1 MESLQVQDLAFW
13 DRLSPEERERVER
26 SAHSVRYGARQMFW
40 SGELDCLGILMI
52 RSGVVRLFLS
62 SQDGREATIARM
74 TDGEVCTL
82 TASCTMPTTE
92 FNIRVQAESEVEAL
106 VVPAL
111 CLSGL
116 VRENLYVENFMYRS
130 ATQHFAHVLEAV
142 EQMLF
147 FSLEQRVAA
156 HLLDEAARLGTDT
169 LRVTQEQV
177 AQAIGSAREAVTRTL
192 KKLAAA
198 GAVEVF
204 RGGVRLTD
212 KRALYRLVS
221 QG

>member
-26 SAHSVRYGARQMFW
+26 SAYSVRYGAGQMIW

-106 VVPAL
+106 VIPAL

-116 VRENLYVENFMYRS
+116 VRENLYVENFLYRS

>member
-26 SAHSVRYGARQMFW
+26 SAHSVRYGAGQMIW

-106 VVPAL
+106 VIPAL
-111 CLSGL
+111 CLSSL
-116 VRENLYVENFMYRS
+116 VRENLYVENFLYRS

>member
-26 SAHSVRYGARQMFW
+26 SAHSVRYGAGQMIW

-106 VVPAL
+106 VIPAL
-111 CLSGL
+111 CLSSL
-116 VRENLYVENFMYRS
+116 VRENLYVENFLYRS

-147 FSLEQRVAA
+147 LSLEQRVAA

>member
-26 SAHSVRYGARQMFW
+26 SAHSVRYGAGQMIW

>member
-26 SAHSVRYGARQMFW
+26 SAHSVRYGAGQMIW

-116 VRENLYVENFMYRS
+116 VRENLYVENFLYRS

>member
-26 SAHSVRYGARQMFW
+26 SAHSVRYGAGQMIW

-74 TDGEVCTL
+74 TDREVCTL

-92 FNIRVQAESEVEAL
+92 FNILVQAESEVEAL
-106 VVPAL
+106 VIPAL
-111 CLSGL
+111 CLSSL

-192 KKLAAA
+192 KKLVAA

>member
-1 MESLQVQDLAFW
+1 M
-13 DRLSPEERERVER
+13 
-26 SAHSVRYGARQMFW
+26 
-40 SGELDCLGILMI
+40 
-52 RSGVVRLFLS
+52 
-62 SQDGREATIARM
+62 
-74 TDGEVCTL
+74 
-82 TASCTMPTTE
+82 
-92 FNIRVQAESEVEAL
+92 
-106 VVPAL
+106 
-111 CLSGL
+111 
-116 VRENLYVENFMYRS
+116 ENFLYRS

>member
-26 SAHSVRYGARQMFW
+26 SAHSVRYGAGQMIW

-106 VVPAL
+106 VIPAL

-116 VRENLYVENFMYRS
+116 VRENLYVENFLYRS

>member
-26 SAHSVRYGARQMFW
+26 SAHSVRYGAGQMIW
-40 SGELDCLGILMI
+40 SGALDCLGILMV

-106 VVPAL
+106 VIPAL
-111 CLSGL
+111 CLSSL
-116 VRENLYVENFMYRS
+116 VRENLYVENFLYRS

>member
-26 SAHSVRYGARQMFW
+26 SAHSVRYGAGQMIW

-106 VVPAL
+106 VIPAL
-111 CLSGL
+111 CLSSL
-116 VRENLYVENFMYRS
+116 VRENLYVENFLYRS

-192 KKLAAA
+192 KKLVAA

>member
-26 SAHSVRYGARQMFW
+26 SAHSVRYGAGQMIW

-111 CLSGL
+111 CLSSL
-116 VRENLYVENFMYRS
+116 VRENLYVENFLYRS

>member
-13 DRLSPEERERVER
+13 DRLSPEERARVER
-26 SAHSVRYGARQMFW
+26 AAQSVRYGAGQMIW
-40 SGELDCLGILMI
+40 SGELDCLGILMV

-74 TDGEVCTL
+74 TEGEVCTL

-116 VRENLYVENFMYRS
+116 VRENLYVENFLYRS

-192 KKLAAA
+192 KKLAAT

>member
-13 DRLSPEERERVER
+13 DRLSPEEQERVER
-26 SAHSVRYGARQMFW
+26 SAHSVRYGAGQMIW

-106 VVPAL
+106 VIPAL
-111 CLSGL
+111 CLSSL
-116 VRENLYVENFMYRS
+116 VRENLYVENFLYRS

-169 LRVTQEQV
+169 LRVTQEQE

>member
-13 DRLSPEERERVER
+13 DRLSPEEQERVER
-26 SAHSVRYGARQMFW
+26 SAHSVRYGAGQMIW
-40 SGELDCLGILMI
+40 SGELDCLGILMV

-116 VRENLYVENFMYRS
+116 VRENLYVENFLYRS

>member
-26 SAHSVRYGARQMFW
+26 SAHSVRYGAGQMIW

-74 TDGEVCTL
+74 TEGEVCTL